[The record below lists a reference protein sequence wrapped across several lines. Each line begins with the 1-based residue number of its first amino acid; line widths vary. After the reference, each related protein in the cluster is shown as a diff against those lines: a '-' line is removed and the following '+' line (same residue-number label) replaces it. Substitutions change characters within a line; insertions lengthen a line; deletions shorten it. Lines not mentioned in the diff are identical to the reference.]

1 MNEIERQKL
10 ITTVLAREEL
20 RPLSR
25 LERLLRSPWRTLPY
39 YVLATAGHLKPFPIT
54 FQTLWKTKMTCYL
67 PEGNTFYYYG
77 YCEANLTNFF
87 IRYIQEGMS
96 VIDVGA
102 HIGIY
107 SMLSA
112 ELVGTDGHVYGF
124 EPTPWTFEILKKNT
138 KKLPNVTI
146 FNQAISETKQFL
158 TFSDYGPGYGAYNSA
173 HAAGAADMHKVA
185 KKISVSSISL
195 DAFCQEKSIQPD
207 LIKIDAEGFEYE
219 VLKGTKAILEGKTSK
234 RPLITI
240 EVAGGD
246 AWAENREQTFT
257 LLATHQYIAY
267 EINQNGLIAPHK
279 LKNTYTYDNLLFVP
293 QEQVEEMNKFSA

>member
-39 YVLATAGHLKPFPIT
+39 YVLATAVHLKPFPIT
-54 FQTLWKTKMTCYL
+54 FQTLWKTKMTC
-67 PEGNTFYYYG
+67 
-77 YCEANLTNFF
+77 
-87 IRYIQEGMS
+87 YIQEGMS

-112 ELVGTDGHVYGF
+112 ELVGTYGHVYGF

-257 LLATHQYIAY
+257 
-267 EINQNGLIAPHK
+267 
-279 LKNTYTYDNLLFVP
+279 DR
-293 QEQVEEMNKFSA
+293 